1 MAATARSS
9 LRDQRRETVGLP
21 TPAVLAP
28 SSTVM
33 LSNPRIRISED
44 AAARMRPSACG
55 SRGRPRLRR
64 TSGADAVVFEEDFWV
79 DFCVDAAVFLNVAG
93 AATERA
99 AARSVEGPVSE
110 VG

>member
-1 MAATARSS
+1 
-9 LRDQRRETVGLP
+9 
-21 TPAVLAP
+21 
-28 SSTVM
+28 M

-64 TSGADAVVFEEDFWV
+64 TSGAGAVFEEDFWV
-79 DFCVDAAVFLNVAG
+79 DFWVDFWEDFWVDCLVDAAVFLNVAG

-110 VG
+110 VGGSVTDASTMLDSTPEA